1 MGKKLFCGGL
11 AWGTNDE
18 SLRGACAPFG
28 EVVDARVV
36 MDRETGKSRGFGF
49 VTFATDEAAEAARKA
64 LDGAQL
70 DGRQIRVNEADD
82 RPGGGGGWDDDSPRR
97 KPRGGG
103 GGRRR
108 EGGWGDDGGDDW

>member
-82 RPGGGGGWDDDSPRR
+82 RPGGGGG
-97 KPRGGG
+97 G